1 MRIQILIA
9 NKSHKEQYKLQKKFW
24 ENCVYNLKC
33 KHLATLQSRH
43 LFVNDLLQSSAGRM
57 SVWESERVLN
67 GNTKQKC
74 CHPAKQSQAIFD
86 KCQFKYY
93 LPFVYIFCKQYFHYS
108 NKLLRVF
115 FIMYTSYI
123 ILTFLWCAQ
132 HTVWHLCEIVC
143 VRVYVFMNVCMCS
156 LINVQIYN
164 RTYI

>member
-93 LPFVYIFCKQYFHYS
+93 LSFVYIFCKQYFHYS

-115 FIMYTSYI
+115 FYNVYI
-123 ILTFLWCAQ
+123 VYYFDIFVVCTTHCMAFMWDSVCAR
-132 HTVWHLCEIVC
+132 
-143 VRVYVFMNVCMCS
+143 VRFHECVYV
-156 LINVQIYN
+156 
-164 RTYI
+164 